1 MAKARSI
8 GVNTPYIV
16 YVDMKFNSIYMQYIK
31 NSLKLKDY
39 IEILRKN
46 LE

>member
-1 MAKARSI
+1 MVKARSI

-16 YVDMKFNSIYMQYIK
+16 QVDMQNKSIYMQYIK

-39 IEILRKN
+39 IEILRVN
-46 LE
+46 IV